1 MPRSFNQKKKL
12 SVLRSILLERSDENH
27 PLTMKDIISE
37 LDANGISA
45 ERKSI
50 YDDLE
55 NLRELGLDV
64 RVVRSKTT
72 GYYVAK
78 REFDLPELKL
88 LADSIVS
95 SKFVPK
101 KNSEQLIKKLSAFA
115 NVHDRKALNREVFVS
130 DRAKNVNEDIF
141 STVDIIHEAIENNK
155 TISFAYFN
163 WTAKKEKE
171 LRRNGARYFI
181 SPWSLV
187 LDDSNY
193 YLLGFDNEK
202 GELRHFRIDKM
213 LNPAIID
220 QPRSG
225 KEEFLK
231 YDLNSYSG
239 AVFGMFG
246 GKPERITL
254 SCENRL
260 ANVIIDR
267 FGSDIVIYNEEDRFR
282 TTVQVVKSPV
292 FYGWVM
298 SFGGGVEI
306 LAPESIRKEYFE
318 LLQKSIDYFKEL

>member
-12 SVLRSILLERSDENH
+12 SVLRNVLFERSDEAH
-27 PLTMKDIISE
+27 PLSMKELISA
-37 LDANGISA
+37 LAAHGISA
-45 ERKSI
+45 ERKSVYSDI
-50 YDDLE
+50 E
-55 NLRELGLDV
+55 NLRELGLDI
-64 RVVRSKTT
+64 RILRGKTT

-78 REFDLPELKL
+78 RDFDLPELKL
-88 LADSIVS
+88 LADAVVS
-95 SKFVPK
+95 SKFVPQ
-101 KNSEQLIKKLSAFA
+101 KNSEQLIGKLSAFA

-130 DRAKNVNEDIF
+130 NRAKNVNADIF
-141 STVDIIHEAIENNK
+141 ATVDTLHEAIENNK
-155 TISFAYFN
+155 TVSFAYFN

-187 LDDSNY
+187 LDDGNY
-193 YLLGFDNEK
+193 YLIGFDNEK

-213 LNPAIID
+213 LNPAILD
-220 QPRSG
+220 QPREG
-225 KEEFLK
+225 KEDFLK
-231 YDLNSYSG
+231 YDINSYSG

-246 GKPERITL
+246 GKPERVTL

-267 FGSDIVIYNEEDRFR
+267 FGSDIVVYNDGDRFR

-298 SFGGGVEI
+298 SFGGDVEI
-306 LAPESIRKEYFE
+306 ISPENVKNEYFE
-318 LLQKSIDYFKEL
+318 LLKKNLDYFKKM

>member
-1 MPRSFNQKKKL
+1 MPRSVNQKKKL
-12 SVLRSILLERSDENH
+12 TVLHNILLERSDESH
-27 PLTMKDIISE
+27 PISMKEIISS
-37 LDANGISA
+37 LAANGISA

-50 YDDLE
+50 YDDIE
-55 NLRELGLDV
+55 NLRDLGLDV
-64 RVVRSKTT
+64 RVLKGKTT

-88 LADSIVS
+88 LADAVVS
-95 SKFVPK
+95 SKFVPQ

-130 DRAKNVNEDIF
+130 NRAKNVNEDIF
-141 STVDIIHEAIENNK
+141 ATVDAIHEAIESNK
-155 TISFAYFN
+155 TISFSYFN
-163 WTAKKEKE
+163 WTAKKQKE
-171 LRRNGARYFI
+171 LRRDGARYFI

-193 YLLGFDNEK
+193 YLIGFDNEK
-202 GELRHFRIDKM
+202 SELRHFRIDKM

-220 QPRSG
+220 QPRQG
-225 KEEFLK
+225 KEAFLK
-231 YDLNSYSG
+231 YDINSYSG

-246 GKPERITL
+246 GTPERITL

-267 FGSDIVIYNEEDRFR
+267 FGSDIVIYNDKDRFR

-306 LAPESIRKEYFE
+306 ISPENVKNEYLE
-318 LLQKSIDYFKEL
+318 LLNENLDYFKET

>member
-1 MPRSFNQKKKL
+1 MPRSSNQKKKL
-12 SVLRSILLERSDENH
+12 TVLRNILLERSDETH
-27 PLTMKDIISE
+27 PLSMKELISA

-50 YDDLE
+50 YSDIE
-55 NLRELGLDV
+55 ILRELGLDV
-64 RVVRSKTT
+64 RVVKSKTT

-88 LADSIVS
+88 LADAVVC

-115 NVHDRKALNREVFVS
+115 NIHDRRALNREVFVS

-141 STVDIIHEAIENNK
+141 STVDTIHEAIENNK
-155 TISFAYFN
+155 TVSFSYFN
-163 WTAKKEKE
+163 WTPKKEKE

-193 YLLGFDNEK
+193 YLIGFDNEK

-220 QPRSG
+220 QPRLG
-225 KEEFLK
+225 KEEFLQ

-254 SCENRL
+254 SCANRL

-267 FGSDIVIYNEEDRFR
+267 FGSDIVIYNDSERFR

-298 SFGGGVEI
+298 SFGGEVEI
-306 LAPESIRKEYFE
+306 VGPENIRKEYFDI
-318 LLQKSIDYFKEL
+318 LQKSIDYFKEL